1 MSELTRR
8 MEIVGAVNKLRRY
21 ACNYEV
27 GVGVGAKL
35 NTKFSKLGKTS
46 CLSAFNELA
55 VSFNELAEIC

>member
-1 MSELTRR
+1 MSDLTRR

-35 NTKFSKLGKTS
+35 NTKLQKTGKNKLP
-46 CLSAFNELA
+46 
-55 VSFNELAEIC
+55 VSF